1 MTTDFYCSCLI
12 ARNLLNGLK
21 TCWDVFQYINC
32 EEGKLS
38 GSTGDAINS
47 IVEGYSKVGFGA
59 TVLSAIFFVFPCYL
73 HIVLN

>member
-1 MTTDFYCSCLI
+1 
-12 ARNLLNGLK
+12 
-21 TCWDVFQYINC
+21 
-32 EEGKLS
+32 LS

-73 HIVLN
+73 HIVLNWKSFGQMNVRVIMKWEEDQNFYEEEEESVV